1 MFISDHS
8 DDDYDNESWHSVI
21 NKRLKLKT
29 KHKQKIQLDKKN
41 FFKENNFGNI
51 VGYFFYPLI
60 QLIDKQTNHLSLI
73 DGDND
78 DLLLCQLLSCLG
90 RLCIYAQNTL
100 SLNNMVKQFLQV
112 LKILQ
117 NHQNP
122 GVRHAVVYAYAC
134 SFVSINKRCYDQ
146 DLLNNFIELKQ
157 WFDYVIINDNNTEVH
172 VLAKSV
178 RNILLKALQDIAEN

>member
-1 MFISDHS
+1 
-8 DDDYDNESWHSVI
+8 
-21 NKRLKLKT
+21 
-29 KHKQKIQLDKKN
+29 
-41 FFKENNFGNI
+41 
-51 VGYFFYPLI
+51 
-60 QLIDKQTNHLSLI
+60 
-73 DGDND
+73 
-78 DLLLCQLLSCLG
+78 
-90 RLCIYAQNTL
+90 
-100 SLNNMVKQFLQV
+100 MVKQFLQV